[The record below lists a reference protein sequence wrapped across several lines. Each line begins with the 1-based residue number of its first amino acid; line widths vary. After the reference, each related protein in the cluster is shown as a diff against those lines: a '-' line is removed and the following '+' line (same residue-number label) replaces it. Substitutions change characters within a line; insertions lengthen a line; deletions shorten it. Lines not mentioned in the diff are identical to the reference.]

1 MLIKSSWLTKG
12 VKMNKLYPVF
22 EAAIILHISE
32 STLYR
37 WIHQKK
43 IEYIKIGSRVLFSED
58 ILKKYIEQNT
68 IIPA

>member
-1 MLIKSSWLTKG
+1 
-12 VKMNKLYPVF
+12 MNKLYPVF
-22 EAAIILHISE
+22 EAAIMLHISE

-68 IIPA
+68 IISA

>member
-1 MLIKSSWLTKG
+1 
-12 VKMNKLYPVF
+12 MNKLYPVF
-22 EAAIILHISE
+22 EAAIMLHISE

-68 IIPA
+68 IIPT

>member
-1 MLIKSSWLTKG
+1 
-12 VKMNKLYPVF
+12 MNKLYPVF
-22 EAAIILHISE
+22 EAAIMLHISE

-68 IIPA
+68 RIPV